1 MIMKKL
7 GIVFLI
13 ILIFTLVC
21 ACSTPPK
28 EEMEKAHNAVT
39 RAENDADAVTYAS
52 SSLVRARD
60 ALTRMQNEAD
70 AKRYDAAKTYAAEA
84 VTHSERAIAEGKTGA
99 ARIKDEAENLISGL
113 AGPLAE
119 TSNSLDAALKAK
131 DLRLD
136 FPALTTDMESAN
148 RTYSDA
154 RQSLQGS
161 RYRDAISQGQTV
173 RSLIAGI
180 NAALTEG
187 VLAVAR
193 KQ

>member
-1 MIMKKL
+1 MKKL
-7 GIVFLI
+7 SI
-13 ILIFTLVC
+13 ILLIFFVFALLC

-52 SSLVRARD
+52 NTLVRARD

-70 AKRYDAAKTYAAEA
+70 AKRYDAAKTYAADA
-84 VTHSERAIAEGKTGA
+84 VTQAERAIVEGKSGA
-99 ARIKDEAENLISGL
+99 ARIKDEAENLINGL

-119 TSNSLDAALKAK
+119 TSNSLDAAWKTK
-131 DLRLD
+131 DVRLD
-136 FPALTTDMESAN
+136 FATLTTDMESAN
-148 RTYSDA
+148 KTYGDA
-154 RQSLQGS
+154 KQSLQGS

-173 RSLIAGI
+173 RSILAGI
-180 NAALTEG
+180 NASLTEG